1 MGVIISWCKIR
12 RKAPILL
19 LKMKSKLP
27 IPFKTIAPATKSL
40 ISNSGTWKPVCV
52 VTWFV
57 NTLNLGTSAFAVE
70 PPSLPKSLYLSL
82 INTQKSQDKL
92 HVFYNCLCN
101 WQCKLLIAHQQYK
114 KPLRWNIN
122 MFIWTSQKCWSW
134 SKKFIFEIL
143 LRWNLKLKRV
153 HFKPYAK

>member
-1 MGVIISWCKIR
+1 
-12 RKAPILL
+12 
-19 LKMKSKLP
+19 MKSTFCYFLYLG
-27 IPFKTIAPATKSL
+27 IT
-40 ISNSGTWKPVCV
+40 SNSGTWKPVCV

-122 MFIWTSQKCWSW
+122 MFIWHSQKCWSW